1 MKYLSD
7 FNAGRDNNFNLLRFV
22 AATAVLVSH
31 SFALATGDPSSE
43 PFRKLLGLS
52 LGDIAVSVFFATS
65 GFLVCGSLLT
75 KKSATDFFVARALRI
90 YPALWVAVLLTV
102 IASGLLFTE
111 LSASAFFAQRGT
123 WRYALSNMLM
133 LGGETYDLPGTF
145 SKLPIKGAINGSL
158 WSLPVEIRMYL
169 LLGFSWIALSRFTTA
184 PDRWLPWFCVLVTA
198 VALAVDLQFLWAHQ
212 ETYEAYKAPLYAEL
226 TTAFFSGAT
235 LRAFQH
241 RVPVSFALFVGVVAA
256 LVLSAV
262 TFGFLWLYKLSFAY
276 VVLYLAL
283 VPRGWAL
290 KFNRTGDYSYGIYIY
305 AFAVQQA
312 VIFVVPGISAIKL
325 LTCSFPL
332 TLVLAMLSWHL
343 IEKRGLTLRHLYSA
357 HKASRLRPSQ
367 GAVAISSGTRQ
378 GTASL

>member
-7 FNAGRDNNFNLLRFV
+7 FSSGRDNNFNLLRFV

-31 SFALATGDPSSE
+31 SFALATGDSSSE
-43 PFRKLLGLS
+43 PLRKLLGLS

-90 YPALWVAVLLTV
+90 YPGLWVAVLLTV
-102 IASGLLFTE
+102 MASGVIFTE
-111 LSASAFFAQRGT
+111 LSANAFFAQRGT

-145 SKLPIKGAINGSL
+145 AKLPIKGAVNGSL

-169 LLGFSWIALSRFTTA
+169 LLGLGWIVFSRLTKA
-184 PDRWLPWFCVLVTA
+184 PGQWLAWFCAA
-198 VALAVDLQFLWAHQ
+198 VAAIALAVDLQFLWAHQ
-212 ETYEAYKAPLYAEL
+212 ETYEAYKAPFYAEL

-241 RVPVSFALFVGVVAA
+241 RVPVSFAMFTGIVVA

-262 TFGFLWLYKLSFAY
+262 SSGFLWLYKLSFAY

-312 VIFVVPGISAIKL
+312 LVFAIPGISAVKL
-325 LTCSFPL
+325 LICSFPL

-343 IEKRGLTLRHLYSA
+343 VEKRGLTLRHLYTERKS
-357 HKASRLRPSQ
+357 SRLQSIEGQ
-367 GAVAISSGTRQ
+367 GTLAGGTR
-378 GTASL
+378 